1 MERTL
6 DTKEMVSF
14 CSQLALILK
23 SGLPIYDGLSAIYE
37 HEPSNTY
44 VKNIM
49 DDLANN
55 ATFEEA
61 LINSKCFDESFIQMV
76 SVGEKSGYLDQ
87 VMESNALYYERLDSA
102 NAKIKETALYPLLLV
117 FLLCIV
123 MGVVVFFVLPVFQRL
138 LEQMTLTLSPFSKTM
153 MSIGQ
158 GLGICGFIVFVV
170 LIIIGLVW
178 YRKQK
183 AQFNSHLRL
192 PFMKT
197 INQKIALSQM
207 TYALFLLTSSG
218 YKLDDTFDTLYQLVQ
233 DKSLKEKLLQCKQA
247 ISEEE
252 TFEDAILSSNLYT
265 GLSGKI
271 LYAGCKSGNVEP
283 ALEKLSTLYEEEVDN
298 EITVAL
304 NRMEPMIVASVS
316 VFIGILILSIML
328 PLISMLSNIG

>member
-1 MERTL
+1 MEHTL

-37 HEPSNTY
+37 HEPSNVY
-44 VKNIM
+44 MKGII
-49 DDLANN
+49 DDLANGS
-55 ATFEEA
+55 TFEDA
-61 LINSKCFDESFIQMV
+61 LINSNRFDKTFIQMV

-87 VMESNALYYERLDSA
+87 VMDSNALYYERLDRA
-102 NAKIKETALYPLLLV
+102 NANIKETALYPLLLV

-123 MGVVVFFVLPVFQRL
+123 MGIIVLFVLPVFQRL
-138 LEQMTLTLSPFSKTM
+138 LEQMTLTLSPFSSLM
-153 MSIGQ
+153 MTIGQ
-158 GLGICGFIVFVV
+158 GIGILGFIIFIL
-170 LIIIGLVW
+170 LILSGFVW

-183 AQFNSHLRL
+183 AQSNSQLRL
-192 PFMKT
+192 PFMKN

-207 TYALFLLTSSG
+207 TYALYLLTSSG
-218 YKLDDTFDTLYQLVQ
+218 YKLDDTFDTLYLLVQ
-233 DKSLKEKLLQCKQA
+233 DKTIKDKLIKCKQA

-252 TFEDAILSSNLYT
+252 TFEDAILNSNLYA
-265 GLSGKI
+265 GLYGKI

-283 ALEKLSTLYEEEVDN
+283 ALKKLAGLYEEEVDN

-304 NRMEPMIVASVS
+304 NRMEPMIVGCVS
-316 VFIGILILSIML
+316 LFIGILILSIML